1 MKYHMLYLV
10 KSNEN
15 DVKYIDFRRKIEI
28 KKITNLIRNE
38 IIYFM

>member
-15 DVKYIDFRRKIEI
+15 EI
-28 KKITNLIRNE
+28 KYVDLI
-38 IIYFM
+38 IKKKWQI